1 MDKCRILSLS
11 VWLAVT
17 WMNKLTLVTSLFFS
31 AVKTPLRVFTS
42 VEIVNKNLVT
52 GMCYWI
58 DKVSTTR

>member
-11 VWLAVT
+11 VWLAVS

-42 VEIVNKNLVT
+42 VEIVNKILVT

>member
-42 VEIVNKNLVT
+42 VEIVNKILVT